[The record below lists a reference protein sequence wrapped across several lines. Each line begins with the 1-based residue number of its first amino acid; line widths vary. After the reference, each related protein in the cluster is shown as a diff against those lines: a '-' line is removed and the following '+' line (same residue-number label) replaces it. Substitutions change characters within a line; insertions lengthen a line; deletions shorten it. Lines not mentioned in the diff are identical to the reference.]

1 MIPESIQKQIENQA
15 ERECPNNYEGA
26 AYFSG
31 GVFGYSLSLT
41 EIEGLKKEN
50 ERVSGLVKMLFM
62 AYRDT
67 DTAEANW
74 QSFAKANNIK
84 L

>member
-1 MIPESIQKQIENQA
+1 MKEKFKEFLTDNMLLKEPVATIITNHV
-15 ERECPNNYEGA
+15 NHY
-26 AYFSG
+26 Y
-31 GVFGYSLSLT
+31 LT

-62 AYRDT
+62 AYRDK
-67 DTAEANW
+67 DTAEEKW
-74 QSFAKANNIK
+74 KLFAKANNIK